1 MKAILTS
8 SLGGSIKKDGQ
19 RIPTPLLGDNGLIEK
34 IKEYWKD
41 DAKILMISASPDE
54 YERNDGIISCLK
66 HSFPMSG
73 LNFSQMLMCDRR
85 SEELIEHLNDMDV
98 VLLLGGHVPTQNAF
112 FKMLNLKERLQDYK
126 GLLIAWSAG
135 SMNCADMVYAAPE
148 APGEAVDPNYQRFI
162 PGLGLTKL
170 NIFPHY
176 QDIKEEILDGMRV
189 MEEIVYP
196 DSFGGEFIAMIDGT
210 YIVIDDGETLYGEA
224 YRIKEGQMEMIC
236 KNGEVLKLS

>member
-8 SLGGSIKKDGQ
+8 SLGGSIKRDGM

-34 IKEYWKD
+34 IKEYWND
-41 DAKILMISASPDE
+41 DAKILLISASPDE

-73 LNFSQMLMCDRR
+73 LKVSQILMCDRR
-85 SEELIEHLNDMDV
+85 SEELIEQLNDMDV

-112 FKMLNLKERLQDYK
+112 FKKLGLREKLQKYK
-126 GLLIAWSAG
+126 GLVIAWSAG
-135 SMNCADMVYAAPE
+135 SMNCADIVYAAPE

-162 PGLGLTKL
+162 PGLGLTRI

-176 QDIKEEILDGMRV
+176 QDIKEEILDGIRV

-196 DSFGGEFIAMIDGT
+196 DSIGHEFLAMIDGS

-224 YRIKEGQMEMIC
+224 YSIKDGQIKILC
-236 KNGEVLKLS
+236 KNGEAIKLS

>member
-8 SLGGSIKKDGQ
+8 SLGGSIKRDGM

-34 IKEYWKD
+34 IKEYWND
-41 DAKILMISASPDE
+41 DAKILLISASPDE

-73 LNFSQMLMCDRR
+73 LNVSQMFICDRR
-85 SEELIEHLNDMDV
+85 NEELIEQLNDMDV
-98 VLLLGGHVPTQNAF
+98 VLLLGGHVPTQNDF
-112 FKMLNLKERLQDYK
+112 FKKLGLREKLQKYK
-126 GLLIAWSAG
+126 GLVIAWSAG

-148 APGEAVDPNYQRFI
+148 APGEAVDPNYKRFI
-162 PGLGLTKL
+162 FGLGLTKI

-196 DSFGGEFIAMIDGT
+196 DSIGHEFLAMIDGS
-210 YIVIDDGETLYGEA
+210 YIVIDEGETLYGEA
-224 YRIKEGQMEMIC
+224 YSIKDGEMKMIC
-236 KNGEVLKLS
+236 RNGEVLKLN